1 MIALV
6 IMCGE
11 SMLLA
16 SELSVIVI
24 VPHSS
29 HIKMVPQFPYFS
41 IVISFFPLLS
51 IDQFCPVVMDL
62 SRFKWSG

>member
-11 SMLLA
+11 SMLFA

-29 HIKMVPQFPYFS
+29 HIKMVPQFPYS
-41 IVISFFPLLS
+41 IVISFPLTFYRSVLPDGNES
-51 IDQFCPVVMDL
+51 
-62 SRFKWSG
+62 K